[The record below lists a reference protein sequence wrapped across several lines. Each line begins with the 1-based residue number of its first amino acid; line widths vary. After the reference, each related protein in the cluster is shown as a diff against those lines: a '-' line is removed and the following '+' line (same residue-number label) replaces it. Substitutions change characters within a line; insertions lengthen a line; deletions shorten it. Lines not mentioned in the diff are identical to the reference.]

1 MVSFLTEIVYALCK
15 QLPHSSYR
23 KDGIDFGS
31 AYLCVLY
38 PQSFRY
44 APHPSSI
51 IVRTC
56 GRRFSR

>member
-1 MVSFLTEIVYALCK
+1 MVSFLTEIVYASSK
-15 QLPHSSYR
+15 QSTYSSYR
-23 KDGIDFGS
+23 KDGNDFGS

-44 APHPSSI
+44 VPPTSSI